1 MDPIIC
7 TICKKTNHIPEK
19 SLIVVSSFAQQY
31 QAKNALEHIEASHI
45 SFVWEKVFVQKDY
58 TTLILQL
65 HGIKDIVNL
74 QALYVESMCQENN
87 ALTVDILSQKVHQ
100 EKLLSTLS

>member
-1 MDPIIC
+1 MDPIVC

-19 SLIVVSSFAQQY
+19 SLIVIATFGQHY
-31 QAKNALEHIEASHI
+31 QSKNALEIIEASHI
-45 SFVWEKVFVQKDY
+45 AFVWQKIFVRQDNVA
-58 TTLILQL
+58 LVLQL

-74 QALYVESMCQENN
+74 QALYIESMCKENN
-87 ALTVDILSQKVHQ
+87 ALTVDILSQKLHQ